1 MELIKPSPFHFV
13 ASLLSRESLSFVIV
27 KPASEALQGSSVLTV
42 VLLAFL
48 GSIGFTIP
56 SIVVLSLK

>member
-1 MELIKPSPFHFV
+1 MELIKPSPFDVV
-13 ASLLSRESLSFVIV
+13 ALSRESLSFVIV

-48 GSIGFTIP
+48 GSLGFTIP

>member
-1 MELIKPSPFHFV
+1 MELIKPSPFDV
-13 ASLLSRESLSFVIV
+13 SSLSRESLIFVIE

-48 GSIGFTIP
+48 GSLGFTIP